1 MSYENIHENIY
12 VGLGW
17 RELLRSWLLGGYV
30 RRGVKDTPGRRRKR
44 EEKKKER
51 KGKVTAIRMTCRVN

>member
-17 RELLRSWLLGGYV
+17 RELLRSWLLGRYV

-44 EEKKKER
+44 EEKKKSE
-51 KGKVTAIRMTCRVN
+51 KAK